1 MKTIFI
7 VFMLATVASPTLAA
21 PDAPLS
27 APHTASPHTASPHTA
42 SPHTAPPA
50 SHVLGNAA
58 LNSAPVNAASLPNVG
73 KVLEVIE
80 TDLYSFIEV
89 TNNNS
94 SVWLATTKT
103 KVLKGDNI
111 RYGQGAAMS
120 NFTSR
125 SLNRT
130 FPSIIFIDRIAPIKA
145 GS

>member
-7 VFMLATVASPTLAA
+7 ALMFATVANSTLAA

-27 APHTASPHTASPHTA
+27 APPGASPHTVPPTSHILGNSALSSA
-42 SPHTAPPA
+42 PA
-50 SHVLGNAA
+50 SAE
-58 LNSAPVNAASLPNVG
+58 SLPNVG

-89 TNNNS
+89 TNNNG

-111 RYGQGAAMS
+111 RYGQGATMS

-125 SLNRT
+125 TLNRT

-145 GS
+145 GT

>member
-7 VFMLATVASPTLAA
+7 ALMLVTAASPTLAA

-27 APHTASPHTASPHTA
+27 TPHGT

-50 SHVLGNAA
+50 NHILGNT
-58 LNSAPVNAASLPNVG
+58 LSSAPTSAASMPNAG
-73 KVLEVIE
+73 KVLEVLE

-89 TNNNS
+89 ANNNG

-111 RYGQGAAMS
+111 RYGQGATMS
-120 NFTSR
+120 NFTSK

-130 FPSIIFIDRIAPIKA
+130 FPSIIFIDRIA
-145 GS
+145 SM